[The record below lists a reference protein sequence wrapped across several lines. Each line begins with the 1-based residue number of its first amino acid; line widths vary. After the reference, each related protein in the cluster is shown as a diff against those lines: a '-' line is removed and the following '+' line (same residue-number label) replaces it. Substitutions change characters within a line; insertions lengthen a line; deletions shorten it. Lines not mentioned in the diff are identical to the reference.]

1 MNPHWPKVQQWQRDD
16 SMLLVDMI
24 NSLLG
29 NPVERPKYE
38 SLLADNLPVEEIVT
52 SPKSLL
58 AAGPNNQELDVGI
71 YNPLKDVAA
80 MVANDDGVPADFII
94 NEVIDPIA
102 YHESHNYVTNRQNP
116 GIRKGVRMDPTQ
128 KQIGGGPGR
137 GMFQFEGKRGV
148 QKAVRDAA
156 GNEKKDKDGK
166 VIMGD
171 DSFDI
176 ALKRA
181 SRYFT
186 NKNMQ
191 IPSWITDVQPGQD
204 ATSLTGDQQKALAIL
219 NFKGMANRPNKI
231 EANFGKLYEK
241 FQGSNFELSGQSRIK
256 GRSDYNDAL
265 AEFWKTY
272 HHRKAG
278 EDDKIKVFKSNLA
291 NYNMAGELDRR

>member
-1 MNPHWPKVQQWQRDD
+1 
-16 SMLLVDMI
+16 MLLVDMI

-52 SPKSLL
+52 SPKSPKSLL
-58 AAGPNNQELDVGI
+58 ADDRDSRLASRPKEKPRPRGSLQEI
-71 YNPLKDVAA
+71 AT

-116 GIRKGVRMDPTQ
+116 TIRKGVRMDPTQ

-137 GMFQFEGKRGV
+137 GMFQFEGKREV
-148 QKAVRDAA
+148 QKAVLDAA
-156 GNEKKDKDGK
+156 GNKKKDADGN

-181 SRYFT
+181 SKYFT

-191 IPSWITDVQPGQD
+191 IPSWVTDIQPGQD

-241 FQGSNFELSGQSRIK
+241 FQGPS
-256 GRSDYNDAL
+256 RSDYNKSL
-265 AEFWKTY
+265 GEFWKTY

-278 EDDKIKVFKSNLA
+278 EDDKIKDFNSSLTI
-291 NYNMAGELDRR
+291 YNDIPGR

>member
-1 MNPHWPKVQQWQRDD
+1 
-16 SMLLVDMI
+16 MLLVDMI
-24 NSLLG
+24 NSILG

-58 AAGPNNQELDVGI
+58 DAGPNNQELDVGI

-94 NEVIDPIA
+94 NEVINPIA
-102 YHESHNYVTNRQNP
+102 YHESNRTMNP
-116 GIRKGVRMDPTQ
+116 LIEQ
-128 KQIGGGPGR
+128 KLDGGGVGKGK
-137 GMFQFEGKRGV
+137 GMFQFEGRRGV

-156 GNEKKDKDGK
+156 GNKKKDKDGN

-186 NKNMQ
+186 NKDMQ
-191 IPSWITDVQPGQD
+191 IPYWIKDIQPGQD

>member
-16 SMLLVDMI
+16 SMQERAGLLWSLI
-24 NSLLG
+24 TGLLG
-29 NPVERPKYE
+29 NSAPGPKYE
-38 SLLADNLPVEEIVT
+38 SLLGSNLPVEEIVT
-52 SPKSLL
+52 SPSLL
-58 AAGPNNQELDVGI
+58 GAGPNNQELDVGI

-80 MVANDDGVPADFII
+80 MVANEDGVPADFII
-94 NEVIDPIA
+94 NEVINPIA
-102 YHESHNYVTNRQNP
+102 YHESNRTMNP
-116 GIRKGVRMDPTQ
+116 LIEQ
-128 KQIGGGPGR
+128 KLDGGGVGKGK

-148 QKAVRDAA
+148 QKAVLDAA
-156 GNEKKDKDGK
+156 GNKKKDAEGN

-181 SRYFT
+181 SRYFK
-186 NKNMQ
+186 NKDMQ
-191 IPSWITDVQPGQD
+191 IPYWIKDIQPEQD

-219 NFKGMANRPNKI
+219 NFKGMANKPNKI

-241 FQGSNFELSGQSRIK
+241 FKDVTFDGAMTK

-265 AEFWKTY
+265 GEFWKTY

-278 EDDKIKVFKSNLA
+278 EDDKIEVFKSNLA

>member
-1 MNPHWPKVQQWQRDD
+1 
-16 SMLLVDMI
+16 MLLVDMI

-94 NEVIDPIA
+94 NEVINPIA
-102 YHESHNYVTNRQNP
+102 YHESNRTMNP
-116 GIRKGVRMDPTQ
+116 LIEQ
-128 KQIGGGPGR
+128 KLDGGGVGKGK
-137 GMFQFEGKRGV
+137 GMFQFEGRRGV

-156 GNEKKDKDGK
+156 GNKKKDKDGN

-186 NKNMQ
+186 NKDMQ
-191 IPSWITDVQPGQD
+191 IPYWIKDIQPGQD

>member
-1 MNPHWPKVQQWQRDD
+1 VNPHWPKVQQWQRDD
-16 SMLLVDMI
+16 SMLDGILG
-24 NSLLG
+24 LLQQSFPETTRG
-29 NPVERPKYE
+29 LR
-38 SLLADNLPVEEIVT
+38 SLLADNLPVEKIVT
-52 SPKSLL
+52 SPKSPKSLL
-58 AAGPNNQELDVGI
+58 DAGPNNQELDVGI

-102 YHESHNYVTNRQNP
+102 YHESHNYVANRQNP
-116 GIRKGVRMDPTQ
+116 GIRQGVRMNPTQ
-128 KQIGGGPGR
+128 KQVGGGPGR

-156 GNEKKDKDGK
+156 GNKKKDKEGN

-186 NKNMQ
+186 NKDMQ
-191 IPSWITDVQPGQD
+191 IPYWIKDIQPGQD

-241 FQGSNFELSGQSRIK
+241 FQGPS
-256 GRSDYNDAL
+256 RSDFYKSL
-265 AEFWKTY
+265 GEFWKTY

-278 EDDKIKVFKSNLA
+278 EEDKIKDFNRSLTI
-291 NYNMAGELDRR
+291 YNDIPGR